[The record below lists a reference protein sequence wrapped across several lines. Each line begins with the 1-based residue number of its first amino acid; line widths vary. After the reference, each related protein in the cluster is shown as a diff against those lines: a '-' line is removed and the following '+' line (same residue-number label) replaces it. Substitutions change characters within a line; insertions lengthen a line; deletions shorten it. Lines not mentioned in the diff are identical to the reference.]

1 MFAALF
7 YLRATSF
14 ANWLRTR
21 ARRLRQPKYLIGAI
35 VGGAYFYFFFFRPL
49 GSVASPPRPRG
60 GQAAAA
66 FDAAALMPVDWLPLV
81 TAIGAVA
88 LLFFV
93 VCMWVVPTE
102 RAALGFSEAEIAFLF
117 PAPITR
123 RSLVHF
129 QLLSAQARSLVG
141 AAIMVLFSN
150 RWTFLGGNALTH
162 ALGWW
167 FVFSGLNLHLHG
179 TRFTL
184 TRLADRGLAV
194 WRRRVL
200 VLVLIGAV
208 IAATVLRM
216 PEPLEAP
223 RDLRAL
229 ADPLVQLAQT
239 APLAWMLWPFEVL
252 LGPFLAG
259 DAGEFF
265 FALGPALAV
274 IVLHYL
280 WVVNSALAF
289 EEASIERAEK
299 RSARL
304 AAWRDGRRQVDATAA
319 KPRRAPFNLDRV
331 GRPELAFLWK
341 NLLSTWPY
349 FTWQVWLSLAVTI
362 VGGGVWLRSQ
372 PELAGMGAGLAMF
385 ATIFA
390 GYVLL
395 VGPHFARQ
403 DIRADLAHADIL
415 KTYPLPGWQIVLG
428 ELLTP
433 LAILT
438 GILWLLLLF
447 IALILPV
454 GPPGPAWLTPG
465 LLIAGALAAAAL
477 TPVVVALQLLVPN
490 ATALVFPAWFQL
502 SRRRGG
508 GPEVMGQRMIFFFA
522 QLLTMVVALLPAGL
536 FLGALFA
543 SINYFFD
550 APVVGMFVG
559 TLAAFTIL
567 VAEVAG
573 GLWLLGRRFETLDL
587 SEELRS

>member
-1 MFAALF
+1 MVSALL
-7 YLRATSF
+7 YLRAASF

-21 ARRLRQPKYLIGAI
+21 VRRLRQPKYLIGAV
-35 VGGAYFYFFFFRPL
+35 VGCAYFYFFFFRPL
-49 GSVASPPRPRG
+49 GSVAAQRPHPLPPLEG
-60 GQAAAA
+60 M
-66 FDAAALMPVDWLPLV
+66 DAAALMPVDWLPLV
-81 TAIGAVA
+81 TAIGAIA

-129 QLLSAQARSLVG
+129 QLLSAQTRSLVG

-150 RWTFLGGNALTH
+150 RWTFLGGNAATH

-179 TRFTL
+179 ARFTL

-200 VLVLIGAV
+200 VLLLLGAV
-208 IAATVLRM
+208 VAATVLRM
-216 PEPLEAP
+216 PERLATPA
-223 RDLRAL
+223 DLRAL
-229 ADPLVQLAQT
+229 ADPLVLFAQT
-239 APLAWMLWPFEVL
+239 APLAWLLWPFEVV
-252 LGPFLAG
+252 LGPFLAA
-259 DAGEFF
+259 DAEA
-265 FALGPALAV
+265 FAFSLGPALAV

-280 WVVNSALAF
+280 WVVNSAIAF
-289 EEASIERAEK
+289 EEASVAQAEK
-299 RSARL
+299 RGARL
-304 AAWRDGRRQVDATAA
+304 AAWREGRTRPATATA
-319 KPRRAPFNLDRV
+319 KPRRAPFNLARA

-349 FTWQVWLSLAVTI
+349 FTWQTWLGLATAI
-362 VGGGVWLRSQ
+362 AGGGLWLRSQ
-372 PELAGMGAGLAMF
+372 PDLAGMSTGLAMM
-385 ATIFA
+385 AAPIA

-415 KTYPLPGWQIVLG
+415 KTYPLAGWQIVLG

-438 GILWLLLLF
+438 GIVWLLILF
-447 IALILPV
+447 IALTVPV

-465 LLIAGALAAAAL
+465 LLIAGALGLAAL
-477 TPVVVALQLLVPN
+477 APAVAALQLLVPN
-490 ATALVFPAWFQL
+490 ATALIFPAWFQL
-502 SRRRGG
+502 SRRHGG

-522 QLLTMVVALLPAGL
+522 QLLTMLIALVPAAL
-536 FLGALFA
+536 FLGAFFM
-543 SINYFFD
+543 SIRHFFG
-550 APVVGMFVG
+550 APIIGLLVGI
-559 TLAAFTIL
+559 TAALAIL
-567 VAEVAG
+567 LAEVAG

-587 SEELRS
+587 SAELRS

>member
-7 YLRATSF
+7 YLRITSF

-21 ARRLRQPKYLIGAI
+21 ARRLRQPKYLIGAV
-35 VGGAYFYFFFFRPL
+35 VGCAYFYFFFFRPL
-49 GSVASPPRPRG
+49 GSVAPPRPHKLHAVQG
-60 GQAAAA
+60 

-129 QLLSAQARSLVG
+129 QLMSAQARSLVG

-194 WRRRVL
+194 WRRRML
-200 VLVLIGAV
+200 VLVFVGTV
-208 IAATVLRM
+208 IAATVLRL
-216 PEPLEAP
+216 PAPLEAP
-223 RDLRAL
+223 TDFRAL

-239 APLAWMLWPFEVL
+239 APLAWLLWPIEVV
-252 LGPFLAG
+252 LGPFLAS

-280 WVVNSALAF
+280 WVVNSAIAF
-289 EEASIERAEK
+289 EEASVEHAEK

-304 AAWRDGRRQVDATAA
+304 AAWRDGRRRLDTTTA
-319 KPRRAPFNLDRV
+319 KPRRAPFNLARV
-331 GRPELAFLWK
+331 SRPELAFLWK

-349 FTWQVWLSLAVTI
+349 FTWQVWLGLAATI

-372 PELAGMGAGLAMF
+372 PELAGLGEGMAMV
-385 ATIFA
+385 AAPIA

-403 DIRADLAHADIL
+403 DIRSDLAHADIL

-438 GILWLLLLF
+438 GVLWLLLLF
-447 IALILPV
+447 IALTLPA
-454 GPPGPAWLTPG
+454 GPPGPKWLTPG
-465 LLIAGALAAAAL
+465 LLMAGAGGLAVLA
-477 TPVVVALQLLVPN
+477 PVVAALQLLVPN

-522 QLLTMVVALLPAGL
+522 QLLTMVVALLPACL
-536 FLGALFA
+536 FLGAFFFLLKH
-543 SINYFFD
+543 FFD
-550 APVVGMFVG
+550 APIIGLLVG
-559 TLAAFTIL
+559 TLAALIIL
-567 VAEVAG
+567 VIEVAG

-587 SEELRS
+587 SAELRS

>member
-1 MFAALF
+1 MFNALF
-7 YLRATSF
+7 YLRATSL

-21 ARRLRQPKYLIGAI
+21 VRRLRQPKYLIGAV
-35 VGGAYFYFFFFRPL
+35 VGCAYFYFFLFRPL
-49 GSVASPPRPRG
+49 GSVAPPPRNSHAI
-60 GQAAAA
+60 QTFEAAG
-66 FDAAALMPVDWLPLV
+66 LMPMDWLPLV
-81 TAIGAVA
+81 TAIGALA

-129 QLLSAQARSLVG
+129 QLMSAQARSLVG

-200 VLVLIGAV
+200 VLLFIGTV
-208 IAATVLRM
+208 IAATVLRL
-216 PEPLEAP
+216 PEPLETP
-223 RDLRAL
+223 RDFGDL

-239 APLAWMLWPFEVL
+239 APLAWLLWPFEVVQ
-252 LGPFLAG
+252 GPFLAA
-259 DAGEFF
+259 DAGEFL

-280 WVVNSALAF
+280 WVVNSAIAF
-289 EEASIERAEK
+289 EEASVEHAEK

-304 AAWRDGRRQVDATAA
+304 AAWRDGRRRLDTTTA
-319 KPRRAPFNLDRV
+319 KPRRAPFNLARV

-349 FTWQVWLSLAVTI
+349 FTWQAWLGLAVTI
-362 VGGGVWLRSQ
+362 IGGGVWLRSQ
-372 PELAGMGAGLAMF
+372 PELAGMSAGLAMF

-415 KTYPLPGWQIVLG
+415 KTYPLAGWQIVLG

-433 LAILT
+433 LVILT

-447 IALILPV
+447 IALTLPA

-465 LLIAGALAAAAL
+465 LLITGALGLAAL
-477 TPVVVALQLLVPN
+477 APVVATLQLLVPN

-536 FLGALFA
+536 FLGAFVFISLLD
-543 SINYFFD
+543 SVD
-550 APVVGMFVG
+550 APILGLVVG
-559 TLAAFTIL
+559 TLSALVIL
-567 VAEVAG
+567 IAEVAL

-587 SEELRS
+587 SAELRS